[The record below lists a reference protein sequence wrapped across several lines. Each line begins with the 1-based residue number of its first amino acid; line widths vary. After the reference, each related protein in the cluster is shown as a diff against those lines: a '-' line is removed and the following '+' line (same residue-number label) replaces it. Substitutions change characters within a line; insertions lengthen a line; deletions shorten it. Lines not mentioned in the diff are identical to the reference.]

1 MCLCLSQVDLV
12 FLWYVRFYV
21 QPWRDRSSG
30 LKEHGG
36 AAEGVRRLRVNDRTP
51 VSLIVFPLTAVVN
64 YSPGLCCRDELRGSG
79 IKALE
84 EEDEIIKS

>member
-1 MCLCLSQVDLV
+1 M
-12 FLWYVRFYV
+12 
-21 QPWRDRSSG
+21 
-30 LKEHGG
+30 
-36 AAEGVRRLRVNDRTP
+36 NDRTL
-51 VSLIVFPLTAVVN
+51 VSFIVFLLTALVN